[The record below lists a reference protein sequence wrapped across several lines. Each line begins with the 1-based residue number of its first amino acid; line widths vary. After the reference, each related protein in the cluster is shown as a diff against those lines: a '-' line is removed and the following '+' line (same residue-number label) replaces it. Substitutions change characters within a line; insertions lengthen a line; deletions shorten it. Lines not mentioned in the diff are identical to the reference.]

1 MHSEKG
7 GMAMQLRAKD
17 DYKVECAGNIST
29 SELFS
34 LSVLYAPIL
43 SANAIKLYLFL
54 ICEAE
59 RTNQKFAHQR
69 ICSLLDLPITEIES
83 ARTQLEEVLL
93 MKTYY
98 KQTSTL
104 DHYVYEIQ
112 LPLLPTQFLNHD
124 VFGRMYVE
132 IVGIQQFEVTK
143 QLCLKSFEPKQ
154 DYVEVTKPFQN
165 KFMVNWDEQK
175 EEQFNEI
182 RPSSENDKGTFD
194 LPITFDYDE
203 FLSGMSLLVF
213 PMAARSKDSLKIVGE
228 LATIYGITV
237 GRMKILA
244 PSSLDPKTEEVS
256 EEKLRLKCRR
266 FIGEYDDNIQTP
278 RTKYDI
284 PPVQFL
290 RQFQNGAE
298 LSSSDSLLLEDLVRK
313 MNLEPSVVNV
323 LVEYVLNNYEM
334 RFDRRLVEKIA
345 STWVRLKIKTVED
358 ALANVQGQELNVK
371 KRTKK
376 EEIIPKWHNDTINS
390 VSNTESVDDISR
402 QKELYLQ
409 KVKNKEK

>member
-1 MHSEKG
+1 
-7 GMAMQLRAKD
+7 MQLRAKD
-17 DYKVECAGNIST
+17 DYKVECDSNIST

-43 SANAIKLYLFL
+43 SANSVKLYLFL

-59 RTNQKFAHQR
+59 RSNQKFSHQR
-69 ICSLLDLPITEIES
+69 ICSLLDLPITEIET
-83 ARTQLEEVLL
+83 ARTLLEEVLL

-98 KQTSTL
+98 KQTSYL
-104 DHYVYEIQ
+104 DHYVYEMQ
-112 LPLLPTQFLNHD
+112 LPLSPTQFLNHD

-143 QLCLKSFEPKQ
+143 QLCLKSYEPKQ

-182 RPSSENDKGTFD
+182 RPNNENSKGTFD
-194 LPITFDYDE
+194 LPITFDYDA

-213 PMAARSKDSLKIVGE
+213 PMAARSKESLKIVGE

-237 GRMKILA
+237 ERMKILA
-244 PSSLDPKTEEVS
+244 PNSLDTKTEEVN

-266 FIGEYDDNIQTP
+266 FIGEYTEENNQTL

-298 LSSSDSLLLEDLVRK
+298 LSASDSLLLEDLVRK

-323 LVEYVLNNYEM
+323 LVEYVLNNYDM

-358 ALANVQGQELNVK
+358 ALTNIQGQEISVK
-371 KRTKK
+371 KNTKK
-376 EEIIPKWHNDTINS
+376 EEIIPKWHYEAKNNIAKDKETI
-390 VSNTESVDDISR
+390 EDISKQR
-402 QKELYLQ
+402 ELYLQ
-409 KVKNKEK
+409 QVKNKEK

>member
-1 MHSEKG
+1 
-7 GMAMQLRAKD
+7 MQLRAKD
-17 DYKVECAGNIST
+17 DYKVECDGNIST

-43 SANAIKLYLFL
+43 SANSVKLYLFL

-59 RTNQKFAHQR
+59 RSSQKFSHQR
-69 ICSLLDLPITEIES
+69 VCSLLDLSITEVET
-83 ARTQLEEVLL
+83 ARTLLEEVLL
-93 MKTYY
+93 MRTYY
-98 KQTSTL
+98 KQTSAL
-104 DHYVYEIQ
+104 DHYVYEMQ
-112 LPLLPTQFLNHD
+112 FPLSPTQFLNHD

-143 QLCLKSFEPKQ
+143 QLCLKSYEPKQ
-154 DYVEVTKPFQN
+154 NYVEVTKPFQN

-182 RPSSENDKGTFD
+182 RPNNENNKGTFD
-194 LPITFDYDE
+194 LPITFDYDA

-213 PMAARSKDSLKIVGE
+213 PMAARSKESLKIVGE

-237 GRMKILA
+237 ERMKILA
-244 PSSLDPKTEEVS
+244 PNSLDAKTEEVS

-266 FIGEYDDNIQTP
+266 FIGEYTEENNQIA

-313 MNLEPSVVNV
+313 MNLEPGVVNV
-323 LVEYVLNNYEM
+323 LVEYVLNNYDM

-358 ALANVQGQELNVK
+358 ALTNIQSQEISVK
-371 KRTKK
+371 KNIKK
-376 EEIIPKWHNDTINS
+376 EEIIPKWHYEAKN
-390 VSNTESVDDISR
+390 NTANEKETVEDISKQR
-402 QKELYLQ
+402 ELYLQ
-409 KVKNKEK
+409 QVKNKGK